1 MKINRF
7 EDLKVWQLAHRLSL
21 DVAELV
27 RTFPKNEKY
36 DLASQMRRSARSI
49 PSDISLP
56 CVIR

>member
-1 MKINRF
+1 M
-7 EDLKVWQLAHRLSL
+7 KVWQLAHKLSI

-27 RTFPKNEKY
+27 KTFPRSKKY
-36 DLASQMRRSARSI
+36 DLAGQMRRSARSI